1 MTIEAWNSQMLGR
14 AIDKGLVEKTSGTQQ
29 NPGGAERTCVRV
41 HWDLWDKYFS
51 MIVAIARELNSV
63 TENMNERQCQDVADV
78 REKLWQRLDE
88 KFEAVPETCDGTTHP
103 RELFKSQ
110 KDHVADWILD
120 MTQRVVPRAGYFQ
133 VEATGVTEVNRHMVS
148 ILQTLEELRITV
160 ACCQGDVCLEGG
172 TDLEVYGAEVMDW
185 MAPGGSAL
193 AKLEFS
199 KQHEELY
206 ATAFAANLIDVDL
219 MKPEDADHKKE
230 KEKETRI
237 IQMKPP
243 KEWKIFPMMKAILI
257 GLQNTLQKQAA
268 EELVVEICHLLNG
281 ELKITAPDLEGMEWK
296 LQHMKPNDR
305 EWTTLNDRVQEFR
318 QQMML
323 QPEGC
328 WSIQYK
334 VSMNQHGTLR
344 KRTRKD
350 ENMQQAAMKK
360 VWSQA
365 RSIIILL
372 QYSLKQRS
380 WVGFLQREKDIF
392 RKRCP

>member
-103 RELFKSQ
+103 RELFQSQ
-110 KDHVADWILD
+110 KDHVANWILD

-133 VEATGVTEVNRHMVS
+133 FEATGVTEVNRHMVS

-193 AKLEFS
+193 AKLRGLRLDYVTAFDED
-199 KQHEELY
+199 Y
-206 ATAFAANLIDVDL
+206 VTAFAANLIDVDL

-230 KEKETRI
+230 KEKETSS

-243 KEWKIFPMMKAILI
+243 KEWKIFPMMTAIFA
-257 GLQNTLQKQAA
+257 GLQNTLRKKAA
-268 EELVVEICHLLNG
+268 EELVDEIRHLLHG
-281 ELKITAPDLEGMEWK
+281 ELKITVPDLVGLEWK
-296 LQHMKPNDR
+296 LQMMSPFNE
-305 EWTTLNDRVQEFR
+305 EWTKLNDRVQEFR
-318 QQMML
+318 QQML
-323 QPEGC
+323 QLEGC
-328 WSIQYK
+328 WTISYR
-334 VSMNQHGTLR
+334 VSMNPHTWFPGAW
-344 KRTRKD
+344 KRARRD
-350 ENMQQAAMKK
+350 EDMPEAAMKK
-360 VWSQA
+360 VFFKAQ
-365 RSIIILL
+365 SIIILL
-372 QYSLKQRS
+372 YYCIIPLSS
-380 WVGFLQREKDIF
+380 I
-392 RKRCP
+392 